1 MTAPSATFLAFTQVG
16 AREDLTDM
24 IYRIS
29 PTEVPF
35 TSSAAREK
43 AQNVKHEWQIDKIA
57 AAATN
62 NQVAEG
68 TNGANTAVTPTS
80 RIFNYTEIPT
90 YTFQVSG
97 TAQAMNTAGRA
108 NELSYQLVMFGLR
121 MKRDIEAAASGANGF
136 AAGSTT
142 AARVSASLE
151 SWMSTNW
158 TTQNASPTSA
168 ASVGFVT
175 GTGTTAPVD
184 ATTPATVTEAN
195 VKAMI
200 RAAWTAGGRP
210 DTILVGPYNK
220 V

>member
-1 MTAPSATFLAFTQVG
+1 MTAPSATLLAFTQVG
-16 AREDLTDM
+16 IREDLTDM

-68 TNGANTAVTPTS
+68 TNGANPAVPPPS

-97 TAQAMNTAGRA
+97 TAQAMNTGGRA
-108 NELSYQLVMFGLR
+108 NELSYQLVMF
-121 MKRDIEAAASGANGF
+121 
-136 AAGSTT
+136 
-142 AARVSASLE
+142 
-151 SWMSTNW
+151 
-158 TTQNASPTSA
+158 
-168 ASVGFVT
+168 
-175 GTGTTAPVD
+175 
-184 ATTPATVTEAN
+184 
-195 VKAMI
+195 
-200 RAAWTAGGRP
+200 
-210 DTILVGPYNK
+210 
-220 V
+220 